1 MPPRRAEEVPMK
13 RLAAAGRKLPAQLP
27 AGEILMD
34 ITQNKWR
41 LGNTIGYGGFG
52 DIYLGKYF
60 HIYNFLLT
68 ILISVY
74 YTCIIMCKII
84 TFIFPQPLMTLHH
97 LLVKTQNMS

>member
-13 RLAAAGRKLPAQLP
+13 RVAAAGRKLPAQLP
-27 AGEILMD
+27 AGEILTD

-60 HIYNFLLT
+60 HL
-68 ILISVY
+68 
-74 YTCIIMCKII
+74 
-84 TFIFPQPLMTLHH
+84 
-97 LLVKTQNMS
+97 